1 MATAPSTS
9 NGLLG
14 KDAMLCVYPE
24 MHTWP
29 NVLRSPGL
37 EKAVKLLEGL
47 DKVLCLRDVQ
57 TSKITCR
64 VLKQLRVLVDNYAHG
79 NLCHGPML
87 AYGYVTGATFYT
99 QLDTATG
106 QSFLMP
112 KHRNQPIEKYDC
124 YHHVNV
130 AIDGIKAVVRG
141 HGCLDVECMDV
152 RGSSILVPQA
162 DGFTDSNKAKIARFF
177 GRCSMETPIEHCT
190 LAYKAE
196 DFLQQRDFQHL
207 VAEALPRDES
217 QFFLSDDEHVAFYA
231 AANWKFFWAFMR
243 DERGALIVNKIIGHR
258 THNGLFTPGDKPE
271 RLTVA
276 FSRVDGRAT
285 TKNTSWMV

>member
-1 MATAPSTS
+1 MPGLTVGDDPSS
-9 NGLLG
+9 NLTWTTVGY
-14 KDAMLCVYPE
+14 DTQLCEYPVL
-24 MHTWP
+24 HTWP
-29 NVLRSPGL
+29 NVLRFPVPD
-37 EKAVKLLEGL
+37 KARQLLEGL

-57 TSKITCR
+57 ASRITCR

-112 KHRNQPIEKYDC
+112 KHRNQPIDEYDC

-130 AIDGIKAVVRG
+130 ALDGIKAVVRG

-162 DGFTDSNKAKIARFF
+162 DGFNDSNKAKIA
-177 GRCSMETPIEHCT
+177 
-190 LAYKAE
+190 
-196 DFLQQRDFQHL
+196 
-207 VAEALPRDES
+207 
-217 QFFLSDDEHVAFYA
+217 
-231 AANWKFFWAFMR
+231 
-243 DERGALIVNKIIGHR
+243 
-258 THNGLFTPGDKPE
+258 
-271 RLTVA
+271 
-276 FSRVDGRAT
+276 
-285 TKNTSWMV
+285 